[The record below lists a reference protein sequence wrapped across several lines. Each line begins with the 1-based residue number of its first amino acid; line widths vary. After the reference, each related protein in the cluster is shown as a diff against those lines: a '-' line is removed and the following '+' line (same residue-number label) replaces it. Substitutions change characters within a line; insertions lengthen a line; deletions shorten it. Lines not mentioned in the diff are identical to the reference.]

1 MLGFHWQRSSIVHI
15 AAALLL
21 FVEVAD
27 SAADDAPKKSALQ
40 KTAAEKTAPGKT
52 KSAKPA
58 AKTTKKSISG
68 YREQIADDAAELLK
82 SKRTKAE
89 QNRIDSMSWYMTGQ
103 LLQRRSKFKGAL
115 EAFEKAVALDPTA
128 PGPYRALVPLAFSLK
143 RIPDGLKYAN
153 KVIELDPDD
162 FEMLVR
168 LGRYHI
174 SVRDIPEGLK
184 HFQQALKSKRLDH
197 RTAEYVVLNRDLA
210 IIYGA
215 TGKFDKAAE
224 CYAVLFSALTEKDKF
239 DLEFRV
245 YRQLLGDREATFER
259 MGQAFLAA
267 KKPEMAIKAFEEA
280 SKARQGRPGTLN
292 YNLAL
297 VYFETKKYDK
307 ARAELQKYF
316 DAELQSKGRAAYVL
330 LAEILKATK
339 KSSELIP
346 ALQKLAEKDARNHT
360 LQFFLAEQLVEAKD
374 LDAAQAIYERV
385 LEAAKEPEALLGLV
399 SVYRRLEKPDRMLD
413 VLLRASGA
421 ITIPQLAKE
430 LEEIGKNEKLQ
441 KAVVKQSRGLNEDK
455 IKELG
460 AAGNYFIA
468 KVAVSIESEKTAV
481 KFFQAAVSA
490 RPRRQDALAVYQ
502 DFGGYLFELK
512 DYKQAITVF
521 QAAAKNADL
530 VGQRPLF
537 LFRLSYGY
545 ELSGQ
550 TEEALDSIKNAKQL
564 APDAAL
570 LFHQE
575 GWVYYHS
582 HQWEKAIKAYEET
595 IKRFANDKEMVR
607 RCQFSL
613 SNTYVGKGDMKR
625 GEEILE
631 KVLDEDPDDPS
642 VNNDLGYLYADQ
654 GKNLEK
660 AEKMIRKA
668 IKAEPENAAYLDSM
682 GWVLYKLGKHAE
694 AAVWLEK
701 ALKLPSGSDPTI
713 LEHLGDC
720 YHELKRTE
728 DARKQWRTA
737 LDDAKKEFRP
747 DEKLIKRL
755 TTKLGAS
762 PEKK

>member
-1 MLGFHWQRSSIVHI
+1 MLGFHWQQSSVVQITMALMLLVP
-15 AAALLL
+15 AA
-21 FVEVAD
+21 D
-27 SAADDAPKKSALQ
+27 CPADDAPVKKP
-40 KTAAEKTAPGKT
+40 TARKNETG
-52 KSAKPA
+52 KPA
-58 AKTTKKSISG
+58 PDKTDTKTDTKTGRKSISG
-68 YREQIADDAAELLK
+68 YREQIADDAAELLDT
-82 SKRTKAE
+82 KRTKAE
-89 QNRIDSMSWYMTGQ
+89 QNRIDAMSWYMTGQ
-103 LLQRRSKFKGAL
+103 LRQRRSKFKGAL
-115 EAFEKAVALDPTA
+115 EAFEKAIALDPNA
-128 PGPYRALVPLAFSLK
+128 PGPYRALVPLAFSLN

-168 LGRYHI
+168 LGRYEI
-174 SVRDIPEGLK
+174 SVRNIPEALK
-184 HFQQALKSKRLDH
+184 HFQKALSSKRLDR

-215 TGKFDKAAE
+215 TGKLEQAAE
-224 CYAVLFSALTEKDKF
+224 CYEVVFSALTEKGKF
-239 DLEFRV
+239 DIEFRV
-245 YRQLLGDREATFER
+245 YRQLLGDRETTFER

-267 KKPEMAIKAFEEA
+267 KKPELAIQAFEEA

-297 VYFETKKYDK
+297 VYFETKNYDK
-307 ARAELQKYF
+307 ARGELQKYF
-316 DAELQSKGRAAYVL
+316 DAELQSKGRAAYAL

-339 KSSELIP
+339 QDADLIP
-346 ALQKLAEKDARNHT
+346 ELQKLAEKDSRNHT
-360 LQFFLAEQLVEAKD
+360 LQFFLAEQL
-374 LDAAQAIYERV
+374 LDAKKLDEAQAIYERV

-399 SVYRRLEKPDRMLD
+399 SVYRRLEKPARLLD
-413 VLLRASGA
+413 VFVRAKGV
-421 ITIPQLAKE
+421 IQIPQLASE
-430 LEEIGKNEKLQ
+430 LEEIDKSDSLKKSVLKRADE
-441 KAVVKQSRGLNEDK
+441 LNDEQ

-460 AAGNYFIA
+460 AAGTYFIA
-468 KVAVSIESEKTAV
+468 KIAVSVESEKTAV
-481 KFFQAAVSA
+481 KFFKAAVST

-502 DFGGYLFELK
+502 DFGGYLFDLK
-512 DYKQAITVF
+512 DYPQAITVF
-521 QAAAKNADL
+521 EAASKNADL

-545 ELSGQ
+545 ELAGR
-550 TEEALDSIKNAKQL
+550 TDDALNSIKDAKQL

-582 HQWEKAIKAYEET
+582 RQWEKAIKSYEDT
-595 IKRFANDKEMVR
+595 IKRFSDDKEMVR

-631 KVLDEDPDDPS
+631 KVLDEEPDDPS

-668 IKAEPENAAYLDSM
+668 VTAEPKNAAYLDSM
-682 GWVLYKLGKHAE
+682 GWVLYKLGRFAE
-694 AAVWLEK
+694 AAEWLEK
-701 ALKLPSGSDPTI
+701 AMKLPSGGDPTI

-720 YHELKRTE
+720 YQELKRPE
-728 DARKQWRTA
+728 DARKQWQTA
-737 LDDAKKEFRP
+737 LDGAKKDSRP

-755 TTKLGAS
+755 TTKLG
-762 PEKK
+762 E